1 MILRIDII
9 LLIRLCFALT
19 ISSDFRSVLIKYKN
33 GLGPLGFLEFFN
45 IYYVCSRHVAMV
57 VRVS

>member
-9 LLIRLCFALT
+9 KLIRLCFALT
-19 ISSDFRSVLIKYKN
+19 IRLDFRSVSIKYKN
-33 GLGPLGFLEFFN
+33 GLRPIGFLEFFN

-57 VRVS
+57 VGVS